1 MEMSDKYIIWLDSAI
16 PLSGEKKKIPPNR
29 VNTEMEG
36 FFPLYNIFE
45 NKKKTRISY
54 AEYEVERMEI
64 EKES

>member
-16 PLSGEKKKIPPNR
+16 PLSGEKPPNR

-36 FFPLYNIFE
+36 FFPLYNIFFGL
-45 NKKKTRISY
+45 KKTRISY

>member
-16 PLSGEKKKIPPNR
+16 PLSGEKTPNR

-45 NKKKTRISY
+45 KKTRISY